1 VLVTHLAPGHASALP
16 EIVGRYTKM
25 PVASASD
32 GAEIEPDHVYICPPD
47 RVMTIEQGR
56 LRLHQRATESHRKP
70 IDVFL
75 TSLARD
81 LGQRAIGI
89 VLSGSGTDGTLGLK
103 AIKEQGGLT
112 LAQGSDGSRPG
123 QSGMPDT
130 AIAANVVDLV
140 ISVED
145 MAGQLSEFAREF
157 DGEPLE
163 AIDSDDAPAA
173 LEAIYRILLNQVG
186 HDFSGYKENTF
197 LRRVRRRMQVQ
208 RVERLEE
215 YVARL
220 RESPE
225 EVTLL
230 FRDLLIGVTNFFRDT
245 DAFEA
250 LAKLVIPRL
259 FEGRGASD
267 FVRIWVPGCATGE
280 EVYSLAILV
289 REHMDTLRAS
299 PKVQLFATDIDEQAL
314 TVARIGR
321 YPAALLDGVSAHR
334 LRRFFS
340 GDELSMAVNKEIRDL
355 CIFSAHSVIRDPPFS
370 RVDLISCRNLLIYL
384 GIDFQSRVIPVFH
397 FALRPRGFLFLGTSE
412 NVSQHG
418 DLFAPLE
425 KKHRIFERRDHA
437 AGPLDLAL
445 PGRLGRPGRPVH
457 SGAETPRHGGGLA
470 ISLQQAVERRVR
482 ERFMPPHVV
491 VNREGEI
498 LYYSPRTGKYLE
510 APAGLPD
517 RQLLAM
523 ARHGLRLDLRAA
535 LREANET
542 RRTITRRQIGV
553 DIDDRV
559 QLIDLTI
566 DPLGDHDTDPLFV
579 VVFNDVGP
587 PSARSDLRDGAS
599 AADDSNVENLEH
611 ELRDTRERLQ
621 ATIEEYETAVEEL
634 KSSNEELQSMNE
646 ELQSTNEELETSKE
660 ELQSVNEELHTV
672 NGELNSKVEEVDR
685 AHSDLRNLF
694 ESTQIATVF
703 LDEDL
708 IIRAFTPAVIGI
720 FNLISSD
727 RGRPLSDIVSN
738 LDDSGDLKRDIRTVF
753 EHGQPIE
760 RRVRSSV
767 GATHYL
773 MRILPYR
780 VARDAI
786 EGVLV
791 TFVNVTRLVESEAH
805 QYTLVE
811 ELNHRVRNML
821 AVISAVATQTLAH
834 SASPEAFEKAF
845 LGRIDS
851 MAKTYGLV
859 SNEQWGDISLEAILQ
874 TELRA
879 YADEDEKDRIVIE
892 GPSLAFKP
900 AQAIALGLVF
910 HELATNAA
918 KYGALST
925 GDGRLAVTWSTQE
938 NRLVLQWRESNGPK
952 VRAPKRRGFGT
963 ELIERQ
969 LKAVLDGEV
978 SLDYASGGFALDVS
992 IPFEGDKPLAAT

>member
-1 VLVTHLAPGHASALP
+1 
-16 EIVGRYTKM
+16 M

-32 GAEIEPDHVYICPPD
+32 GAEIEPDHVYVCPPD

-81 LGQRAIGI
+81 RGESAVGI
-89 VLSGSGTDGTLGLK
+89 VLSGRGTDGTLGLK
-103 AIKEQGGLT
+103 AIKEYGGLT
-112 LAQGSDGSRPG
+112 LAQGSDGSRPS

-140 ISVED
+140 LSVDD
-145 MAGQLSEFAREF
+145 MAGKLVEFAREF
-157 DGEPLE
+157 EVGEPLE

-173 LEAIYRILLNQVG
+173 LEAIYRLLLNQVG
-186 HDFSGYKENTF
+186 HDFSGYKGNTF
-197 LRRVRRRMQVQ
+197 LRRVRRRMQVL
-208 RVERLEE
+208 RSERLEQ
-215 YVARL
+215 YVAQL

-225 EVTLL
+225 EVSLL

-245 DAFEA
+245 QAFEA
-250 LAKLVIPRL
+250 LATLVIPRL

-267 FVRIWVPGCATGE
+267 LVRIWVPGCATGE
-280 EVYSLAILV
+280 EVYSLAILL

-299 PKVQLFATDIDEQAL
+299 PKVQLFATDIDEHAL
-314 TVARIGR
+314 AVARTGR
-321 YPAALLDGVSAHR
+321 YPAALLENVAPHR

-340 GDELSMAVNKEIRDL
+340 GDELSMAVNKDIRDL

-370 RVDLISCRNLLIYL
+370 RIDLISCRNLLIYL
-384 GIDFQSRVIPVFH
+384 GTDFQSRVIPVFH

-418 DLFAPLE
+418 DLFLPLE

-437 AGPLDLAL
+437 VTPLEL
-445 PGRLGRPGRPVH
+445 PLPGRPGRRVH
-457 SGAETPRHGGGLA
+457 SGAEIPRHGGGLA
-470 ISLQQAVERRVR
+470 MNLHQAVEKRVR
-482 ERFMPPHVV
+482 ERFVPPHVV

-523 ARHGLRLDLRAA
+523 ARRGLRLDLRAA

-542 RRTITRRQIGV
+542 RRTITRRQIGI

-566 DPLGDHDTDPLFV
+566 EPLGDHDTDPLFL

-587 PSARSDLRDGAS
+587 PSARSDLGDGAG
-599 AADDSNVENLEH
+599 AADDTSVESLEH

-634 KSSNEELQSMNE
+634 KSSNEELQS
-646 ELQSTNEELETSKE
+646 
-660 ELQSVNEELHTV
+660 VNEELHTV
-672 NGELNSKVEEVDR
+672 NGELNAKVDEVDR

-703 LDEDL
+703 LDQDL

-738 LDDSGDLKRDIRTVF
+738 IDDSGDLKRDIRTVF

-760 RRVRSSV
+760 RRVHSSV
-767 GATHYL
+767 GPAHYL

-780 VARDAI
+780 AARDVI

-791 TFVNVTRLVESEAH
+791 TFVNVTGLVESEAH

-821 AVISAVATQTLAH
+821 AVISALATQTLAH
-834 SASPEAFEKAF
+834 SPSPEAFEKAF
-845 LGRIDS
+845 LGRIGS

-859 SNEQWGDISLEAILQ
+859 SNEQWGDISLDAILR

-879 YADEDEKDRIVIE
+879 YADEEETDRAFIE

-925 GDGRLAVTWSTQE
+925 GEGRIAVTWSTQR

-969 LKAVLDGEV
+969 LKSALDGEV
-978 SLDYASGGFALDVS
+978 SLDYPPSGFALDVS
-992 IPFEGDKPLAAT
+992 IPFEGDKALEAK